1 MNFGHLLEKIPE
13 NEEVGDVASEV
24 EEEEKDVDDD
34 LGDLADESSSSDDED
49 VVRKGTKDVVIVPVT
64 TSGSSDDDKLPQ
76 ITQITVK
83 MSMMDNVAEKG
94 GIFDALRV
102 DSNDPNDSLRE
113 EASTTPKIDEKNLEY
128 IGEVLER
135 KKSVVPFLTQT
146 INQLALVRNEK
157 MERAADLICTLFR
170 LPHGS
175 TDCSFFRLI
184 KVLRSFGIWEND
196 PRLKQ
201 MFDRMKKHDEENEDS
216 RQWAMSQEKF
226 KEIIFP
232 CTILISRTLRNQLII
247 PSWLEFTQMIDTIF
261 ESCRES
267 KEGEVASYIPQLAR
281 QSPHT
286 WGMSICTID
295 GQRFSLGDSKK
306 NFCLQSVSKA
316 FNYAI
321 VASEIGSHV
330 LHQYVGH
337 EPSGRLF
344 NEICLDSNNMPHN
357 PLINAGAIVVTSMI
371 KPTHSMAD
379 RFDFMLK
386 QYRKLAGGGHV
397 GFDNATFLSER
408 DTADRNYALSYYMK
422 EYRCFP
428 DESQVYEK
436 AKGLREELDLYFQ
449 LCSLE
454 TNCDTAAVMAATLA
468 NGGICPLT
476 TEKCLGS
483 RPCRDILSLMYSCG
497 MYDYSGKF
505 AFQVGLP
512 AKSGVSG
519 IMIVVIPNVMGIAL
533 YSPPLDKTGN
543 SCRGVA
549 FCRQLIDQF
558 NFHNYDSLL
567 HPDDSR
573 KIDPRR
579 KIGPRENETIVQVM
593 YAAKNGDLDS
603 LRRMF
608 MQGADLKTADY
619 DNRTALHVAA
629 AEGRI
634 KVCKFLV
641 NIVGIPHD
649 VKDRWGRYP
658 LDDARQFKNKEVA
671 LYLFRLQYP
680 TKRMPENWFE
690 VGGDLLVSELENAA
704 DNIDDNVES
713 SGEDEGIT
721 GMLTDDLEKREWAL
735 HANGNMGEI
744 NYQLVRRKSS
754 KAPPTPEQKPLT
766 FGYGSLAKHHPE
778 KQHHHEKKKHHAP
791 QSQHEPPQH
800 LFQNGAGGHHL
811 NGNGV
816 HSNGHH
822 HLPNHL
828 MMLNG
833 AAGGLNSRRLSSPM
847 EQDEDNVRKSSSS
860 QDMMKSL
867 DV

>member
-1 MNFGHLLEKIPE
+1 MDFGHFLKQI
-13 NEEVGDVASEV
+13 NEEADPGE
-24 EEEEKDVDDD
+24 
-34 LGDLADESSSSDDED
+34 LADESSSSDDPGDEED
-49 VVRKGTKDVVIVPVT
+49 VT
-64 TSGSSDDDKLPQ
+64 DKLPTT
-76 ITQITVK
+76 TQITVK
-83 MSMMDNVAEKG
+83 MSMVVPEKG
-94 GIFDALRV
+94 CIFDALRV
-102 DSNDPNDSLRE
+102 DSNDPNDSLRDE
-113 EASTTPKIDEKNLEY
+113 SLITPKIDEKNLEY

-184 KVLRSFGIWEND
+184 KVLKSFGIWEND

-247 PSWLEFTQMIDTIF
+247 PSWLEFTQIIEEVF
-261 ESCRES
+261 ESCRS
-267 KEGEVASYIPQLAR
+267 INDGEVASYIPQLAR

-386 QYRKLAGGGHV
+386 KYRKLAGGGHV

-428 DESQVYEK
+428 DESQVYE
-436 AKGLREELDLYFQ
+436 KGLREELDLYFQ

-549 FCRQLIDQF
+549 FCRQLIDKF

-573 KIDPRR
+573 KLDPRR

-608 MQGADLKTADY
+608 MQGADLKSADY
-619 DNRTALHVAA
+619 DTRTALHVAA
-629 AEGRI
+629 AEGKI
-634 KVCKFLV
+634 KVCKFLI
-641 NIVGIPHD
+641 NIVGIPHET
-649 VKDRWGRYP
+649 KDRWGRYP
-658 LDDARQFKNKEVA
+658 LDDARQFKHKEVA
-671 LYLFRLQYP
+671 AYLFRLQYP
-680 TKRMPENWFE
+680 TKKMPDNWFE
-690 VGGDLLVSELENAA
+690 VGGDLLVSELENCA
-704 DNIDDNVES
+704 DNSSVDDNEEED
-713 SGEDEGIT
+713 SGEDELGHGIT
-721 GMLTDDLEKREWAL
+721 GMLTDDLERREWAL

-744 NYQLVRRKSS
+744 NYQLVRRKSQ
-754 KAPPTPEQKPLT
+754 KAPPTPELPPPS
-766 FGYGSLAKHHPE
+766 FGYGALPGSKS
-778 KQHHHEKKKHHAP
+778 HEKKA
-791 QSQHEPPQH
+791 
-800 LFQNGAGGHHL
+800 NGQP
-811 NGNGV
+811 NG
-816 HSNGHH
+816 HSNGPSHGPSHGHPQGHPHGHPHGNGHHPTGAGHIFPH
-822 HLPNHL
+822 HLT
-828 MMLNG
+828 LNG
-833 AAGGLNSRRLSSPM
+833 AAGGVNSRRLSSPN
-847 EQDEDNVRKSSSS
+847 EQDEDNRE
-860 QDMMKSL
+860 
-867 DV
+867 

>member
-1 MNFGHLLEKIPE
+1 MDFGHLLDKIH
-13 NEEVGDVASEV
+13 EEVAEDPGEM
-24 EEEEKDVDDD
+24 
-34 LGDLADESSSSDDED
+34 ADESSSSDDD
-49 VVRKGTKDVVIVPVT
+49 VAHEN
-64 TSGSSDDDKLPQ
+64 DKLPK
-76 ITQITVK
+76 TTKITVK
-83 MSMMDNVAEKG
+83 MSTSVPEKG

-113 EASTTPKIDEKNLEY
+113 ELCVTPKIDEKNLEY

-247 PSWLEFTQMIDTIF
+247 PSWLEFTQLIETIF
-261 ESCRES
+261 ETCRES

-281 QSPHT
+281 QSPHL

-549 FCRQLIDQF
+549 FCRQLIDKF

-634 KVCKFLV
+634 KVCKFLI

-649 VKDRWGRYP
+649 VRDRWGRYP

-690 VGGDLLVSELENAA
+690 VGGDLLVSELEP
-704 DNIDDNVES
+704 DNSSVDDGEAES
-713 SGEDEGIT
+713 SGEDELGNGIT

-754 KAPPTPEQKPLT
+754 KAPPTPDYKPPQ
-766 FGYGSLAKHHPE
+766 FGYGALPVSKYQQQL
-778 KQHHHEKKKHHAP
+778 QLQQQQQQNEKKASQDKHRNI
-791 QSQHEPPQH
+791 
-800 LFQNGAGGHHL
+800 NGHGHM
-811 NGNGV
+811 NGNGT
-816 HSNGHH
+816 HTNGNHQHH
-822 HLPNHL
+822 QPHQLPQNIPHHML
-828 MMLNG
+828 LNG
-833 AAGGLNSRRLSSPM
+833 AAGGLNTRRLSSPN
-847 EQDEDNVRKSSSS
+847 EQDEDNDIVVVLVNRPIE
-860 QDMMKSL
+860 ML
-867 DV
+867 DKKRINKDQHIDVDSV

>member
-1 MNFGHLLEKIPE
+1 MDFGHFLERIT
-13 NEEVGDVASEV
+13 
-24 EEEEKDVDDD
+24 EEKTEDP
-34 LGDLADESSSSDDED
+34 GELADESSSSDDESGIVMKADEVKKQLEED
-49 VVRKGTKDVVIVPVT
+49 VEKLVELIALDANTNIT
-64 TSGSSDDDKLPQ
+64 IEDKLPQ
-76 ITQITVK
+76 VTQITVK
-83 MSMMDNVAEKG
+83 MSMSVPEKG

-102 DSNDPNDSLRE
+102 ESNDPNDSLRE
-113 EASTTPKIDEKNLEY
+113 ESSVTPKIDEKNLEY

-247 PSWLEFTQMIDTIF
+247 PSWLEFTQMIETIF
-261 ESCRES
+261 DSCRDS

-379 RFDFMLK
+379 RFDFMLNK
-386 QYRKLAGGGHV
+386 YRKLAGGGHV

-436 AKGLREELDLYFQ
+436 GLREELDLYFQ

-468 NGGICPLT
+468 NGGICPLS

-549 FCRQLIDQF
+549 FCRQLIDKF

-634 KVCKFLV
+634 KVCKFLI
-641 NIVGIPHD
+641 NIVGIPHNAR
-649 VKDRWGRYP
+649 DRWGRYP

-680 TKRMPENWFE
+680 TKKMPENWFE
-690 VGGDLLVSELENAA
+690 VGGDLLVSELENCA
-704 DNIDDNVES
+704 DNSSVDDNVES

-754 KAPPTPEQKPLT
+754 KAPPTPEYKPPS
-766 FGYGSLAKHHPE
+766 FGYGSGQK
-778 KQHHHEKKKHHAP
+778 HHEKHEKV
-791 QSQHEPPQH
+791 QHEKPH
-800 LFQNGAGGHHL
+800 HTFHNINGHGHM
-811 NGNGV
+811 NGNGT
-816 HSNGHH
+816 HQNGHH
-822 HLPNHL
+822 HHHIPHH

-833 AAGGLNSRRLSSPM
+833 AAGGMNSRRLSSPN
-847 EQDEDNVRKSSSS
+847 EQDEDNR
-860 QDMMKSL
+860 D
-867 DV
+867 